1 MVQNITRQYRAVQN
15 SIVCTSQYTTVY
27 YSTVNPVQYRR
38 YSPLY
43 NGGVQCTMV
52 RYNTV
57 WYRTR
62 QYDAVRYSIMQYNTI
77 WSSTTQGGAVVQG
90 GAVQC
95 SVANEMSCSL
105 T

>member
-1 MVQNITRQYRAVQN
+1 MQFG
-15 SIVCTSQYTTVY
+15 
-27 YSTVNPVQYRR
+27 PVQY
-38 YSPLY
+38 S
-43 NGGVQCTMV
+43 MV
-52 RYNTV
+52 P
-57 WYRTR
+57 
-62 QYDAVRYSIMQYNTI
+62 YNTI